1 MTVSLAHGGEGLG
14 TILGER
20 GVRELASAAG
30 FSSVEKLPIANPFNQ
45 FFALR
50 K

>member
-1 MTVSLAHGGEGLG
+1 MTVSLAHDGAGLG
-14 TILGER
+14 TIIGER
-20 GVRELASAAG
+20 GVRELARKAG
-30 FSSVEKLPIANPFNQ
+30 FSSVERLPIQNPFNQ